1 MPIVNLAIVPE
12 MMNGDR
18 QAQYRDV
25 VQGITDAISKV
36 TGAPEESVHV
46 LIEEV
51 HSDMYSVGGTMLHQ
65 AMTQHD

>member
-12 MMNGDR
+12 LMNGDR

-25 VQGITDAISKV
+25 VQGITEAIVQV

-51 HSDMYSVGGTMLHQ
+51 HSDMYSVGGVMLQ
-65 AMTQHD
+65 RAMPKPD